1 MSKKIYIAKLSGGK
15 DSTAMVD
22 LLLRNNY
29 PLDYILFCDTLA
41 EFSAM
46 YEYLDKL
53 DAYFKKAYDK
63 SITRTKPM
71 ITDFKMSERDCQA
84 YLKEREL
91 ENPLYR
97 HFTRTGCAFCPA
109 QSMRAKFN
117 LWKHYPSE
125 WQKIKELESE
135 ILAQE
140 AKGEKIYNKYWF
152 NKWSVDELETRFEAQ
167 DDGCGSL
174 FDDEPLKDCFCKF

>member
-1 MSKKIYIAKLSGGK
+1 MGYCDWRLYSKLHTEDDFIKSLGVSKSEIITYLGITIDEKHRADLSNENL
-15 DSTAMVD
+15 A
-22 LLLRNNY
+22 Y
-29 PLDYILFCDTLA
+29 PL
-41 EFSAM
+41 
-46 YEYLDKL
+46 
-53 DAYFKKAYDK
+53 
-63 SITRTKPM
+63 
-71 ITDFKMSERDCQA
+71 ITDFKMSERDCQE
-84 YLKEREL
+84 YLKSREL

-117 LWKHYPSE
+117 LWKYYPSE

-152 NKWSVDELETRFEAQ
+152 NKWSVDELETRFKAQ